1 MTPKY
6 VLFINAA
13 NTFHLYPVN
22 SIIAITDGNASNKV
36 DFIVRSKS
44 GYSDSIDTIVINT
57 DLNAASEV
65 AKNISDTIASA
76 KSSVVVIADNVS
88 KSYIDPRIISTVT
101 PVTSTVAIDDLRVGG
116 DLTVTG
122 NSGIEGDLTVTG
134 NSGFFGEAA
143 IAQPAGAN
151 QVALTNSSGGTY
163 NGIIEQVGDTSTAD
177 VSSAINNN
185 FTELHTLLDEIRTAL
200 VGLGLMKGEA

>member
-13 NTFHLYPVN
+13 NNFHLYPVN
-22 SIIAITDGNASNKV
+22 SIVAITDGDANNKV
-36 DFIVRSKS
+36 HFIVRSKS
-44 GYSDSIDTIVINT
+44 GYSDSIDTLVINT
-57 DLNAASEV
+57 DTNTASEV

-88 KSYIDPRIISTVT
+88 KSYIDPRITSTID

-122 NSGIEGDLTVTG
+122 NSG
-134 NSGFFGEAA
+134 FFGESP
-143 IAQPAGAN
+143 IAQPASAN
-151 QVALTNSSGGTY
+151 QAALTDSSNGTY
-163 NGIIEQVGDTSTAD
+163 DGIIEEVGDTSTSD
-177 VSSAINNN
+177 VSTAINNN
-185 FTELHTLLDEIRTAL
+185 FTELHTLLNEVRTAL
-200 VGLGLMKGEA
+200 VGLGLMKGGA